1 MTDLTPRHAIQMAA
15 MFAIAGHEALG
26 QVRKYTGEPY
36 WYHCREV
43 ANMVWERTSDVYAT
57 QAAWMHDLLEDTQ
70 IKRLTIADR
79 FGPKVAQ
86 LVGEVTDVSKPSDG
100 NRARRKEIDR
110 WHLADASPLGKT
122 IKLADLISNTRS
134 IRDHDPQFAKVYL
147 AEKRLL
153 LPLLKGGDADLYV
166 KAEELAG

>member
-1 MTDLTPRHAIQMAA
+1 MNGQHAVQMAA
-15 MFAIAGHEALG
+15 MFAIAGHEAVG

-36 WYHCREV
+36 WHHCREV
-43 ANMVWERTSDVYAT
+43 ANMVWERTGDVYAT

-86 LVGEVTDVSKPSDG
+86 LVGEVTDVSKPEDG
-100 NRARRKEIDR
+100 NRAARKKLDR
-110 WHLADASPLGKT
+110 EHLADASPLGKT
-122 IKLADLISNTRS
+122 IKLADMISNTRS
-134 IRDHDPQFAKVYL
+134 IVAHDPDFAKVYL

-153 LPLLKGGDADLYV
+153 LPLLTGGDTDLYLR
-166 KAEELAG
+166 AEELTL